1 MVMTGLPQIGARPR
15 QARSA
20 ATRERYYEATMRRF
34 VSDGVEGTRVEDV
47 VADVGGSWGAYHHY
61 FPRKEDVLLERTVRE
76 LRETI
81 KPRVEA
87 ALSDRRTSI
96 RKAVEDV
103 FVGLAS
109 SELPR
114 HVHGAVMREV
124 SAHPQ
129 RLAEMLDEGEMPV
142 VGYVAALLRAGQERG
157 EVHTEVDPFSLA
169 GVLSG
174 GTMFPVIQTA
184 YGPPLRGLEG
194 VVQPPEPADAVR
206 RILAIAWR
214 AVAA

>member
-1 MVMTGLPQIGARPR
+1 MSGLPPIGARPR
-15 QARSA
+15 QRRSV
-20 ATRERYYEATMRRF
+20 ATRERYYQATLRRF
-34 VSDGVEGTRVEDV
+34 IDDGVEGTRVEDI
-47 VADVGGSWGAYHHY
+47 VADAGGSWGAYHHY

-76 LRETI
+76 LRETV
-81 KPRVEA
+81 KPRVDA
-87 ALSDRRTSI
+87 ALADRRTSI

-103 FVGLAS
+103 FVGLTS

-124 SAHPQ
+124 AAQPQ
-129 RLAEMLDEGEMPV
+129 RLAAMLDEGELPV
-142 VGYVAALLRAGQERG
+142 VGYVALLLQAGQQRG
-157 EVHTEVDPFSLA
+157 EVHTEADPFSLA
-169 GVLSG
+169 AVLSG

-194 VVQPPEPADAVR
+194 AVGPPDPAEAAR
-206 RILAIAWR
+206 RILAISWR

>member
-1 MVMTGLPQIGARPR
+1 MAGLPPIGARPR
-15 QARSA
+15 QARSV
-20 ATRERYYEATMRRF
+20 ATRERYYEATLRRF
-34 VSDGVEGTRVEDV
+34 ARDGVEGTRVEDV

-76 LRETI
+76 LRHTI

-87 ALSDRRTSI
+87 ALADRRTSI
-96 RKAVEDV
+96 RKATEEV
-103 FVGLAS
+103 FVGLTS

-114 HVHGAVMREV
+114 QVHGAAMREV

-129 RLAEMLDEGEMPV
+129 RLAEMLDEGELPV
-142 VGYVAALLRAGQERG
+142 VGYVAVLLRAGQERG
-157 EVHTEVDPFSLA
+157 EVHTDVDPFSLA

-184 YGPPLRGLEG
+184 YGTPLRGLEG
-194 VVQPPEPADAVR
+194 AVAPPDPADATR
-206 RILAIAWR
+206 RIFAIAWR
-214 AVAA
+214 AVAV